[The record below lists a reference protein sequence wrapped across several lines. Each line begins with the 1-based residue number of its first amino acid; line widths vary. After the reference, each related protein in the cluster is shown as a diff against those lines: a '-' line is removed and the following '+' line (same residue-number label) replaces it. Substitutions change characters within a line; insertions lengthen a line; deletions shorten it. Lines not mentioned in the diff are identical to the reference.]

1 MLGTAS
7 FAAQWVAN
15 GSDFDND
22 EQTLINVAMK
32 QFIADWK
39 DKKDYPADIIK
50 VIADIT
56 EYPEATISDI
66 DWFLI

>member
-1 MLGTAS
+1 M
-7 FAAQWVAN
+7 
-15 GSDFDND
+15 
-22 EQTLINVAMK
+22 INVAMK

-39 DKKDYPADIIK
+39 DKTDYPADIIK